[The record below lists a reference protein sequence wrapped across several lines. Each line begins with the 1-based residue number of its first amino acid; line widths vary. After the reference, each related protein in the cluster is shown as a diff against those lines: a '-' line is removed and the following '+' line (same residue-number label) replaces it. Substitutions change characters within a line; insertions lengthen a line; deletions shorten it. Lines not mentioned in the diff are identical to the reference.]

1 MKNQLTDKGVRSAIA
16 AKKRARLSDGGTR
29 GGGQLRLEVY
39 PSGGAK
45 WVFREPRPS
54 RGEYPIGPADQSGR
68 AGLTLAQARD
78 KATEYTKLVQSGVT
92 SLSAHFA
99 AEEAAKLVAE
109 AAQREADA
117 QATAAAERRATR
129 TLRALVQ
136 AYADHLRAQGK
147 PSWRR
152 ALNSPAL
159 HVPAE
164 ILDMPAADVR
174 AEHLLPTLRR
184 LIDTKTAQSPDGKG
198 TAARLL
204 RAHLRAAYALALS
217 ADADPTLPD
226 SLRGFGVELNP
237 LDRIPARG
245 FARFNRAGER
255 ALSWPELI
263 AYRKQVEALGAGTVR
278 DALLLQLLLGG
289 QRFQQLVRVRGADV
303 DLHGGTIRL
312 FDPKGK
318 RTQPRRHV
326 LPLQGRALELVK
338 RRIESAVWTP
348 KKDTAKAPAA
358 PSAAD
363 RPLLSHRDRHL
374 LDTVSIAHVG
384 RDIAAAMLESGEAR
398 APFKLADIRRTC
410 ETLLAGM
417 RVPRDVRAH
426 LLSHGLGGV
435 QEVHYV
441 RHDFLPEM
449 REALEQ
455 WESRLY
461 AENVVPLADAQKKAA
476 RKAKK

>member
-16 AKKRARLSDGGTR
+16 AKKRARLSDGGPR

-45 WVFREPRPS
+45 WTFREPRPS

-78 KATEYTKLVQSGVT
+78 KAAEYTKLIQAGVS
-92 SLSAHFA
+92 SLSAHYA
-99 AEEAAKLVAE
+99 AEEAAKLAAE
-109 AAQREADA
+109 AAQREAEA
-117 QATAAAERRATR
+117 LAAAEAERHATR
-129 TLRALVQ
+129 TLRALVR
-136 AYADHLRAQGK
+136 AYADHLQAQGR

-152 ALNSPAL
+152 ALNSPAR

-164 ILDMPAADVR
+164 ILDIPAADVR

-184 LIDTKTAQSPDGKG
+184 LIDTKTARSPDGKG

-226 SLRGFGVELNP
+226 ALRDFGVEMNP

-245 FARFNRAGER
+245 FARFNRVGER

-263 AYRKQVEALGAGTVR
+263 AYRKRVEAMPAGPVR
-278 DALLLQLLLGG
+278 DALALQLLLAG
-289 QRFQQLVRVRGADV
+289 QRFEQLVRVRGADV
-303 DLHGGTIRL
+303 DLDGGTIRL

-338 RRIESAVWTP
+338 RRIEAPVWTP

-363 RPLLSHRDRHL
+363 RPLLSHRDRL
-374 LDTVSIAHVG
+374 PLDTVSIAHVG
-384 RDIAAAMLESGEAR
+384 REIAAAMLEAGEAR
-398 APFKLADIRRTC
+398 SAFRLGDIRRTC
-410 ETLLAGM
+410 ESLLAGM

-449 REALEQ
+449 REALEA
-455 WESRLY
+455 WETRLF
-461 AENVVPLADAQKKAA
+461 APDNVVSIGEKRA
-476 RKAKK
+476 

>member
-1 MKNQLTDKGVRSAIA
+1 MGQLTTRTIKAIIA
-16 AKKRARLSDGGTR
+16 AGKPTKRTDGATVGAGALTLVVRKSGAAAWYYRHGPRGRQEDYPLGPCDPEGKRGLS
-29 GGGQLRLEVY
+29 
-39 PSGGAK
+39 
-45 WVFREPRPS
+45 
-54 RGEYPIGPADQSGR
+54 
-68 AGLTLAQARD
+68 LAQARGEA
-78 KATEYTKLVQSGVT
+78 ATLTRLILSGVP

-99 AEEAAKLVAE
+99 AEEVAKQAAE
-109 AAQREADA
+109 AAQCEAEARAKAD
-117 QATAAAERRATR
+117 AERRATR

-136 AYADHLRAQGK
+136 AYADHLRSQGK

-152 ALNSPAL
+152 ALNSPAR

-184 LIDTKTAQSPDGKG
+184 LIDTKTARSPDGKG

-226 SLRGFGVELNP
+226 SLRDFGVELNP

-255 ALSWPELI
+255 ALSWPEVI
-263 AYRKQVEALGAGTVR
+263 SYRKQIETLDAGPVR
-278 DALLLQLLLGG
+278 DALMLQLLLGG
-289 QRFQQLVRVRGADV
+289 QRFSQLVRVRGADV
-303 DLHGGTIRL
+303 DLHGGTVRL

-318 RTQPRRHV
+318 RTQPRRHI

-338 RRIESAVWTP
+338 RRIESAIWTP

-363 RPLLSHRDRHL
+363 RPLLSHRDRL
-374 LDTVSIAHVG
+374 PLDTVSIAHVG
-384 RDIAAAMLESGEAR
+384 RDVAAAMLESGEAR

-449 REALEQ
+449 REALEA
-455 WESRLY
+455 WEARLY
-461 AENVVPLADAQKKAA
+461 ADNVVPLAERRVEPASA
-476 RKAKK
+476 